1 MIKCKKLL
9 LAPININIAKIAI
22 LFSKLSRNVEKIGI
36 ITLSLKIPFPILAAI
51 KQINMFINMLIPMT
65 PGK

>member
-36 ITLSLKIPFPILAAI
+36 TTLSLKIPFPILAAI